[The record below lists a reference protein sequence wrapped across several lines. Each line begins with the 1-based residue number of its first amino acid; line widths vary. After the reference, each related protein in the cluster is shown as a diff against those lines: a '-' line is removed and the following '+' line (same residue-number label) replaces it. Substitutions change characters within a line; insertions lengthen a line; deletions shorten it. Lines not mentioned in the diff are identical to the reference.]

1 MAIGTDGGA
10 GVCSGGGE
18 KRKRVDEL
26 GDRCEAV
33 DRISALPNELRQ
45 HILTH
50 LPLKDAIRMGALAR
64 GWRDLW
70 KDRWAYPASVE
81 VQLRSRDALLRELDA
96 LAREPGPRRR
106 LDRFSLVV
114 ETSKLKSSELRRFTE
129 YAAECRVE
137 DLHIE
142 IPSFITLDLCGCHCD
157 LKRRWTIMHWNLR
170 RVTIVDG
177 DFLEMPFFV
186 QSHTALADLSI
197 RFTHPVKEVN
207 HKLKYCY
214 FPKDYPAST
223 SSPYVAMPSRFS
235 LRCQIFDQ
243 VPQGPVSIHGLKELQ
258 LLMLEMETV
267 NLAGLYV
274 FLKACQCP
282 NLERLFVQLPTFK
295 YLPKKGSV
303 DEVREEPPQDVVMVK
318 VTNFNWC
325 CIEVQLV
332 SFLLRKAS
340 SL

>member
-50 LPLKDAIRMGALAR
+50 LPLKDAIRTGALAR

-70 KDRWAYPASVE
+70 KGRWAYPASVE

-96 LAREPGPRRR
+96 LAREPRPRRR

-142 IPSFITLDLCGCHCD
+142 MRKS
-157 LKRRWTIMHWNLR
+157 
-170 RVTIVDG
+170 
-177 DFLEMPFFV
+177 
-186 QSHTALADLSI
+186 S
-197 RFTHPVKEVN
+197 
-207 HKLKYCY
+207 KLN
-214 FPKDYPAST
+214 FHLPL
-223 SSPYVAMPSRFS
+223 SSPLPRASRSAASASPACTTRTPSRS
-235 LRCQIFDQ
+235 TLSRSSGSTQYPLRW
-243 VPQGPVSIHGLKELQ
+243 GLTKSWRCAQ
-258 LLMLEMETV
+258 
-267 NLAGLYV
+267 
-274 FLKACQCP
+274 
-282 NLERLFVQLPTFK
+282 
-295 YLPKKGSV
+295 
-303 DEVREEPPQDVVMVK
+303 
-318 VTNFNWC
+318 
-325 CIEVQLV
+325 
-332 SFLLRKAS
+332 AS
-340 SL
+340 SLLTCAAAIVTSRDAGPSCIGT